1 MEARAEHHGLD
12 RKRPPGF
19 DHPQPFLELW
29 GRPKLYAQ
37 DVRVYERR
45 VNLATDNHPHGVQVR
60 SGAARPA
67 EKTAVLTHLRKP
79 LQNVVVAAQGAR
91 VVVGPRAVPKVEER
105 PSGAVGAH
113 HELGEVDRLP
123 WRPVVPEHW

>member
-12 RKRPPGF
+12 RERPPGF
-19 DHPQPFLELW
+19 DHPQPFLALW
-29 GRPKLYAQ
+29 GGPKLYAQ

-45 VNLATDNHPHGVQVR
+45 VHLATDNHTHGVQVR

-67 EKTAVLTHLRKP
+67 EEALVITHLREP

-91 VVVGPRAVPKVEER
+91 VVVGPRAAPKVAER
-105 PSGAVGAH
+105 LGGAVGAPP
-113 HELGEVDRLP
+113 ELGEADALP
-123 WRPVVPEHW
+123 RGPAA